1 MRTGELKR
9 MDRLLLIASVGI
21 LLDGLTTVLGTY
33 LGIEESN
40 PLVGIVGL
48 GGSLLIRVVSVIL
61 LYVLVGKLHETND
74 IRWVT
79 IWLYILIVIT
89 WGAVIL
95 NTGAILF
102 IQVYL

>member
-1 MRTGELKR
+1 MRMGELKR

-21 LLDGLTTVLGTY
+21 LFDGLTTVLGTY

-40 PLVGIVGL
+40 PLVGVVGL
-48 GGSLLIRVVSVIL
+48 GGSLLIRVGAIIL
-61 LYVLVGKLHETND
+61 LYALVGRLHKTSD

-79 IWLYILIVIT
+79 IWLYILIAIT

-95 NTGAILF
+95 NGAAIIF
-102 IQVYL
+102 IGVYA